1 MMKAAASQVV
11 FFLRRNLYD
20 GIIYLF
26 HGSKECLICAT
37 KNKIDSYDTLCF
49 KEFLKAYYDKTSI
62 CNYCLYSWNFV
73 HLCLI
78 SSYELIPK
86 C

>member
-20 GIIYLF
+20 GIIYLL

-37 KNKIDSYDTLCF
+37 ENQIDSYDTLCF
-49 KEFLKAYYDKTSI
+49 
-62 CNYCLYSWNFV
+62 
-73 HLCLI
+73 
-78 SSYELIPK
+78 
-86 C
+86 